1 MNFFFRLE
9 QLFQLRTKMEQQR
22 AKALARAVR
31 EEQERRA
38 AVEAANARLER
49 CGDQLATPGV
59 ATAGALRNLG
69 LTVEAAARQLEQA
82 NGAHR
87 AAQDAVGEHELQF
100 GEARRDRRVIERLR
114 ERRQA
119 AFEVERSRAEQKEID
134 GHATQKHA
142 RDQAEATDGPR
153 GAARAELGA
162 SPSRRT
168 RP

>member
-1 MNFFFRLE
+1 MNFIFRLE
-9 QLFQLRTKMEQQR
+9 QLFQLRAKMEQQR

-31 EEQERRA
+31 DEQDRRA
-38 AVEAANARLER
+38 AVDAANAMLER
-49 CGDQLATPGV
+49 CGDQIGAQGV

-82 NGAHR
+82 SGAHR
-87 AAQDAVGEHELQF
+87 AAVDAVGEQEQRF

-119 AFEVERSRAEQKEID
+119 AFDVERSRAEQKEID

-142 RDQAEATDGPR
+142 RDQSDASDDRAAAPR
-153 GAARAELGA
+153 PERSA
-162 SPSRRT
+162 SPPRRT
-168 RP
+168 RT